1 MEGEVGGEP
10 QTSVEVQVLAT
21 RGRGQGDRKREP
33 STLTAFTF
41 SSAASRCDRRALLC
55 RARTC
60 QGFSRE

>member
-33 STLTAFTF
+33 STLTALTF
-41 SSAASRCDRRALLC
+41 SSDAATGALLC
-55 RARTC
+55 RGAHVSRFFTGAR
-60 QGFSRE
+60 